1 MDTTDPTGA
10 PKGAQATTTDWRAF
24 RRLGRGFAVIGL
36 VIAAIGMA
44 PHAAGAAPN
53 WDPADNA
60 FLHEAHKGAQNPGFK
75 TGDCPTPPE
84 GAAGDWGW
92 HFILPGSTTAFVTID
107 VDFES
112 YGFHQHVPFVASPS
126 TKHAYV
132 FTPGP
137 DTLLDAR
144 AFVDGTETE
153 FVLSH
158 VCPGTTSTTTTT
170 VPKTTTTVPETTT
183 TVPETTTTTV
193 PETTTTTVPETTT
206 TTVPETTTTTVPET
220 TTTVPEVT
228 TTTLGGGGGDV
239 VTTTLPTSV
248 QGDSQAAGD
257 DVLGNQAVRAQALP
271 RTGANNTMGLIVLG
285 MVLLLLGC
293 LASHRATVILHR

>member
-1 MDTTDPTGA
+1 MDTIDPT
-10 PKGAQATTTDWRAF
+10 TTTDWRAF
-24 RRLGRGFAVIGL
+24 RKLGRGLAVVGLILATIGL
-36 VIAAIGMA
+36 M
-44 PHAAGAAPN
+44 PHGAGADPN

-60 FLHEAHKGAQNPGFK
+60 FLHEAHKGATNPGFK
-75 TGDCPTPPE
+75 SGDCPTPPE

-92 HFILPGSTTAFVTID
+92 HFVLNGGTTDFVTVD
-107 VDFES
+107 VDFAS
-112 YGFHQHVPFVASPS
+112 WGFHQHVPFVADPS
-126 TKHAYV
+126 SKHAYV

-144 AFVDGTETE
+144 AVVNGTETE

-158 VCPGTTSTTTTT
+158 VCTGTTSTTTTT
-170 VPKTTTTVPETTT
+170 IPETTTTVPETTT

-206 TTVPETTTTTVPET
+206 TTVPETTTTVPET

-228 TTTLGGGGGDV
+228 TTTVAVLGDV
-239 VTTTLPTSV
+239 ATTQPPSV
-248 QGDSQAAGD
+248 GAGD
-257 DVLGNQAVRAQALP
+257 EVKGEQAVRAQALP
-271 RTGANNTMGLIVLG
+271 RTGANHTLGLIFLG

-293 LASHRATVILHR
+293 LASHRATVILRR